1 MNGWY
6 TPAYMNDMFTQW
18 GSFNI
23 QANTAWADS
32 ITRPMLGQTSIYNF
46 NNFCQ
51 YPNMAGNSYL
61 TNPFFTLGQMSWQNT
76 MNGGMPYFNAQGQFQ
91 APWANGTGMNNWG
104 FMGWTPSG
112 TTSSNSN
119 LTEEENDYKIK
130 YDTLLPLVKE
140 LSKYDEISYKEQVTL
155 KNAISPTGKTWK
167 EKFEALE
174 KAYKKIDKET
184 RREFI
189 LENGYKIGTT
199 KDINGKDDKN
209 SFYNRLLDCGYEF
222 THDSVGVDDQISS
235 IRDSIRSISSK
246 NGKAVMLENI
256 ANGDYDILDIVS
268 SWNTKYA
275 SSSDDEKRII
285 DFAIKQF
292 NTLDKKDSLRETV
305 IDSAIYPLVDKLI
318 YVAEYE
324 FKDGVSA
331 SSQAKIEKAVSN
343 LRDSKN
349 NCSKEAGID
358 SNLSKYFD
366 ELYLLLRQASITK
379 LRNDVLKYYG
389 EVDPEVFTDDMF
401 ETETY
406 KDLKNEGFDDL
417 AIKGAGVT
425 PKKKPTS
432 SGSKTSNEIDNKT
445 ALEQVEQLKKYG
457 VIETM
462 QLKTADGKTVYREK
476 EKTGNRD
483 YQRLYYIENDKL
495 VEWTNTR
502 YDDDTTSFVAINN
515 ALAQNEVEA
524 KPSKV
529 IEDKEKAEEARQNAV
544 SVQNSRENS
553 KSDGKYIAEKLP
565 GTTDD
570 FIYSNVDTKLR
581 NLNKDNI
588 IDFFDGYYDV
598 RGQGKIEGI
607 LELMDDEYDKGQIKI
622 ENKKIMI
629 NSLLE
634 RAVQAGI
641 STSDDDYKAIHELIN
656 DKYTSSFE
664 DKNTFNHGG
673 WSRFGKDWA
682 VKLSQGIGALA
693 VGGYA
698 ASLAAAASVTAAISN
713 PIGWCVAGGIIIWL
727 LCDKTTD
734 NEVLDKHMKSLYNK
748 IKAKE
753 SQRI

>member
-91 APWANGTGMNNWG
+91 APWANGAGMNNWG

-119 LTEEENDYKIK
+119 LTEEERDYKIK
-130 YDTLLPLVKE
+130 YETLLPLVKE
-140 LSKYDEISYKEQVTL
+140 LSKYDEISYAEQTKL
-155 KNAISPTGKTWK
+155 KDATSPTGKTWK

-174 KAYKKIDKET
+174 KAYKNIDKET

-222 THDSVGVDDQISS
+222 ENDDAGVDDQISS
-235 IRDSIRSISSK
+235 IKDSISSISGK
-246 NGKAVMLENI
+246 NGNTTALENI
-256 ANGDYDILDIVS
+256 ATGDWDILDIVS

-275 SSSDDEKRII
+275 SSSDDEKRIMKYI
-285 DFAIKQF
+285 VTKYNDMK
-292 NTLDKKDSLRETV
+292 NGDSLRETV
-305 IDSAIYPLVDKLI
+305 ISTAINPLVDKLI
-318 YVAEYE
+318 EAADNVKGSVDKTSKAR
-324 FKDGVSA
+324 
-331 SSQAKIEKAVSN
+331 IEDAVSK
-343 LRDSKN
+343 LRESRKN
-349 NCSKEAGID
+349 CDKDNDIASDLYE
-358 SNLSKYFD
+358 NFD
-366 ELYLLLRQASITK
+366 ALYLLLRQASITK
-379 LRNDVLKYYG
+379 LRNEVLNYYG
-389 EVDPEVFTDDMF
+389 EVDSEVFTDDMF
-401 ETETY
+401 ATETY
-406 KDLKNEGFDDL
+406 EDLKAEGFDDS

-445 ALEQVEQLKKYG
+445 ALEQVEQLKKDG